1 METGETT
8 GATGTPRTSAGQ
20 SADAVVP
27 ATTSGPGDLARLFRE
42 MLRIRRAEEKVL
54 ELLLE
59 NRLSSTMCHVSIG
72 QEAVAVGVCD
82 ALGPD
87 DYISSTHRGHGH
99 YLARGG
105 PLVGLI
111 AELMGREAGACRGRG
126 ASMHLVDVAHGH
138 IGSNAIVGGHIP
150 IATGAALWAA
160 ISGQRRVSVVFFGD
174 GASTEGAFHESLSF
188 AAVRRLPIVF
198 VLENNQFAMSMPW
211 SGTTIE
217 RSAERKAAGYG
228 IVGVDVDGQDVL
240 AVRATAAEA
249 VARARRGDGPT
260 LLGAATYRFLGHS
273 RADPSAYRDKLEEE
287 RWKQRDPIALARLS
301 LEQAGELTADG
312 LAAIEASI
320 AAELESALEA
330 AEASPPA
337 TLQEALG
344 GIYATPLG
352 GHR

>member
-1 METGETT
+1 MATGETA
-8 GATGTPRTSAGQ
+8 GAAGPPPTKAGRA
-20 SADAVVP
+20 ADAL
-27 ATTSGPGDLARLFRE
+27 AADRAAGRSDLARLYRE

-174 GASTEGAFHESLSF
+174 GASTEGAFHESLSL

-198 VLENNQFAMSMPW
+198 VLENNQFAMSLPW

-217 RSAERKAAGYG
+217 PSAERKAAGYG

-240 AVRATAAEA
+240 AVRTVAAEA

-273 RADPSAYRDKLEEE
+273 RADPSAYRDKVEEE
-287 RWKQRDPIALARLS
+287 RWKQRDPIALTRRT
-301 LEQAGELTADG
+301 LEEAGELPADE

-320 AAELESALEA
+320 AAELQTALAE

-337 TLQEALG
+337 TLEEALG
-344 GIYATPLG
+344 GVYATPLG
-352 GHR
+352 GSR